1 MSLHCRSLP
10 LLLLLLIRL
19 LPFTSLF
26 FFSLLFC
33 FVFRCFCL
41 FTRRAECHRNN
52 MYVAVS
58 DCCSRLRFFFVC
70 FILLS
75 RVFSVSKQDFCLHPP
90 ALCNAFNFHFFFVFY
105 SYIILVACILHFFLF
120 HFSPSNPGWNSM
132 FSMVW
137 QCGMRMECGLQRKL
151 TILQWLAVKCD
162 LLFRC
167 GDWYRLFVWP
177 NARGA
182 KYRL

>member
-10 LLLLLLIRL
+10 LLLLFLIRL

-58 DCCSRLRFFFVC
+58 DCCSRLRFFVYLFHSVVPRIFRIQARLLPPPTSTLQCVQFSFLFCFLFIHNSGCLYSAFLFVS
-70 FILLS
+70 FLS
-75 RVFSVSKQDFCLHPP
+75 FKSRMEFD
-90 ALCNAFNFHFFFVFY
+90 VFY
-105 SYIILVACILHFFLF
+105 GVAM
-120 HFSPSNPGWNSM
+120 WYAD
-132 FSMVW
+132 
-137 QCGMRMECGLQRKL
+137 GMRTPAQVDNA
-151 TILQWLAVKCD
+151 AVAGC
-162 LLFRC
+162 
-167 GDWYRLFVWP
+167 
-177 NARGA
+177 
-182 KYRL
+182 